1 MPTSKY
7 QEIYRLIKQG
17 KLKQAQDILDQ
28 IKLTE
33 HNEETLKMLYN
44 YILDQ
49 EYISHLSDEQK
60 EEYYKIIKTGHD
72 LYTNSEDEESLYEA
86 LDVYRVGE
94 YLYNTPIFKYYIG
107 KIYYKLHDYYTAESY
122 LLEYLKNG
130 SDKTSKAY
138 LYLYKISQKL
148 KRNNDIL
155 YLSKMDRVMGDI
167 NPTFKLKIHDI
178 NKLKGCL

>member
-60 EEYYKIIKTGHD
+60 EEYYKIIK
-72 LYTNSEDEESLYEA
+72 
-86 LDVYRVGE
+86 
-94 YLYNTPIFKYYIG
+94 
-107 KIYYKLHDYYTAESY
+107 KIQI
-122 LLEYLKNG
+122 
-130 SDKTSKAY
+130 
-138 LYLYKISQKL
+138 KIKSIAQE
-148 KRNNDIL
+148 
-155 YLSKMDRVMGDI
+155 
-167 NPTFKLKIHDI
+167 
-178 NKLKGCL
+178 NK